1 MAKRFNIAGN
11 NDIETAYVD
20 MYTGQLLDLFDQIA
34 TYQFQTNLT
43 ERERLFNQTWSRN
56 LPFFETKLNSTNS
69 GFLVGSKVTWA
80 DLYLSS
86 ILDNLGNRTNRVLEK
101 FNRIK
106 RLDQRIKS
114 IPNIAK
120 WLVKRPVTEF

>member
-1 MAKRFNIAGN
+1 MKH
-11 NDIETAYVD
+11 
-20 MYTGQLLDLFDQIA
+20 GQEIYLS
-34 TYQFQTNLT
+34 Y
-43 ERERLFNQTWSRN
+43 ES
-56 LPFFETKLNSTNS
+56 KLSSTNS

-86 ILDNLGNRTNRVLEK
+86 ILDNLGNRTNSVLDK

-106 RLDQRIKS
+106 RLDQRVKS

-120 WLVKRPVTEF
+120 WLSKRPVTEF

>member
-1 MAKRFNIAGN
+1 LAKRFNIAGN